1 MSNKKEIATKLYKR
15 VRREQLEKMKEKMPS
30 DVQGVE
36 FKQNGITYVAFI
48 RRLAPAECDR
58 LQTIPEWY
66 DWGGISETQHLKM
79 DGNGWNVVTIKHCWS
94 FLPDFGRPIRV
105 WSLFDGMACGHI
117 VLSELNIPIECYV
130 SSEVD
135 KHAIKAEKQNFP
147 DIVQVGS
154 VMDIDVAELVGK
166 YGVPDF
172 IFGGSPCFA
181 SGTKILT
188 KEGYKNIEDVVVGDE
203 VLTHMNRYRR
213 VLKVG
218 NKVADTFA
226 LKAQGFLNTICTAN
240 HPFYA
245 RKKNSVL
252 YMQENGKHSYHLT
265 FGEPEWIE
273 AKELPQNYYICNN
286 IEKQE
291 CANPLSITEEEAW
304 VIGRYIADGHTRK
317 DRRYDRK
324 PNGDKWHNGSRAW
337 QLILSIGNG
346 KVEHFCSHF
355 KELHYSCY
363 KHGESVH
370 HVVFSNKRLVEIVE
384 NQCGSGSMNKHFG
397 EMLIRLPKSLL
408 EIVLKSYIEGDGCFS
423 NGAYSVTTTSETLGL
438 SLQRVLSKLY
448 NRHISITTHKP
459 QEYREL
465 CGRVVHQNTQ
475 YMIKFTIFPKEREFP
490 KVIGDKIWY
499 NAKMFT
505 PCERQTVYN
514 LEVDEDNSYTANNI
528 VVHNCQS
535 FSMSGKMKGMSTV
548 QGEEVYTLDRYLELK
563 SQGFKFEG
571 QSYLFWEYMRI
582 LTELRRFNPN
592 IYFFLENVEMLEK
605 WERCLSHAIG
615 VRGVHI
621 NSALVSAQNRRI
633 YWSNIKAKDL
643 GNTSLFDFS
652 DDPFE
657 LPSLQTDI
665 PQPRDTGVV
674 VKDVLLDDVDGK
686 YYLKD
691 GAVSSLMEKADRK
704 KLKEYFLEP
713 QVSVDEALRYMDG
726 KKDYSHLSKAE
737 RLEIA
742 TIGYELDKRR
752 LHDNYYGKEKDAFDE
767 VRQED
772 SWQRCHP
779 ELQD

>member
-1 MSNKKEIATKLYKR
+1 MNREEFATELYGK
-15 VRREQLEKMKEKMPS
+15 VRQKQLKDFQDRMPA
-30 DVQGVE
+30 DKQGVE
-36 FKQNGITYVAFI
+36 FTHNGITYVAAI
-48 RRLAPAECDR
+48 RRLTPTECCR
-58 LQTIPEWY
+58 LQGVPNWY
-66 DWGGISETQHLKM
+66 DWGDISETQQYKM
-79 DGNGWNVVTIKHCWS
+79 LGNGWQCDTIRHCFS
-94 FLPDFGRPIRV
+94 YLPNFGRDIRV
-105 WSLFDGMACGHI
+105 WSLFDGMSCASI
-117 VLSELNIPIECYV
+117 VLKELGINPKVFV
-130 SSEVD
+130 SSEID
-135 KHAIKAEKQNFP
+135 KSAIKAEKLNFP
-147 DIVQVGS
+147 DMVQVGS
-154 VMDIDVAELVGK
+154 VTDINVAELVEK
-166 YGVPDF
+166 YGIPDLLV
-172 IFGGSPCFA
+172 GGSPCFA

-370 HVVFSNKRLVEIVE
+370 RVVFSNKRLVEIVE

-397 EMLIRLPKSLL
+397 EMLIRLPKHLL

-499 NAKMFT
+499 NAKMLT

-535 FSMSGKMKGMSTV
+535 FSFSGKMKGMATS
-548 QGEEVYTLDRYLELK
+548 QGEEIYTLDRYLELK
-563 SQGFKFEG
+563 QQGFEFEG

-582 LTELRRFNPN
+582 LTELRKYNPN
-592 IYFFLENVEMLEK
+592 ILFFLENVEMLEK

-621 NSALVSAQNRRI
+621 NSALVSAQNRKRI
-633 YWSNIKAKDL
+633 YWSNIKVKDL

-657 LPSLQTDI
+657 WPTKMTDI
-665 PQPRDTGVV
+665 PQPEDRGIVI
-674 VKDVLLDDVDGK
+674 KDILQDIVGDK

-691 GAVSSLMEKADRK
+691 GTVSQLIEKTDRA
-704 KLKEYFLEP
+704 KLKDYLLEP
-713 QVSVDEALRYMDG
+713 QVNVEEAVEYMNESPEYSLYSDEE
-726 KKDYSHLSKAE
+726 KH
-737 RLEIA
+737 EIA
-742 TIGYELDKRR
+742 YVGYELEKKRLR
-752 LHDNYYGKEKDAFDE
+752 GNYFGKEREFYETDIGSD
-767 VRQED
+767 
-772 SWQRCHP
+772 
-779 ELQD
+779 